1 MPDLADY
8 DAVTKEIK
16 KIFDAWSKAA
26 KDATAALAK
35 LKADADKEELKK
47 QQEAAKKAVQQATDA
62 MQKKI
67 WNFSIS
73 PKADPKP
80 FGNLPKIIKDVADG
94 CDIKFGDSC
103 VGVLP
108 KDLKFDPPPKFK
120 VKSGGFIV
128 EWTLKF

>member
-1 MPDLADY
+1 MPDLVDC

-16 KIFDAWSKAA
+16 KLFDAWSKAA
-26 KDATAALAK
+26 QEATTALAK
-35 LKADADKEELKK
+35 LKADADKDEVKK

-67 WNFSIS
+67 YNFSIS

-80 FGNLPKIIKDVADG
+80 FANLPKIIKDIADK
-94 CDIKFGDSC
+94 CEIKFGDSC
-103 VGVLP
+103 VGVVP
-108 KDLKFDPPPKFK
+108 KDIKIDPPPKFRI
-120 VKSGGFIV
+120 KSGGFIV